1 MLDRSPLSDDTL
13 LAFARDHFGRPAT
26 AVTFLPLGYDANAY
40 RLVAGE
46 TYLLKVRRG
55 PAALPGLLART
66 HRPGPVERY
75 HAHGGA

>member
-13 LAFARDHFGRPAT
+13 LAFARDHFSRPAT

-46 TYLLKVRRG
+46 TYLLKVRRW
-55 PAALPGLLART
+55 PAFSRELIALALSSATTLMEE
-66 HRPGPVERY
+66 HDVS
-75 HAHGGA
+75 